1 MLAIKVRGVAKN
13 YDQVCAAVNVTFL
26 SLFALVMGMKPRWK
40 TLINSILA
48 LGITIFAIFYVAPFL
63 GLENPFARS
72 IGLIT
77 SAKYMLAMVAI
88 AAAFFYL
95 TDRYAER
102 FEG

>member
-1 MLAIKVRGVAKN
+1 
-13 YDQVCAAVNVTFL
+13 
-26 SLFALVMGMKPRWK
+26 MKPRWK

-48 LGITIFAIFYVAPFL
+48 LGITVFAIFYVAPFL

-77 SAKYMLAMVAI
+77 SAKTMLAMAAI
-88 AAAFFYL
+88 AVAFFYL
-95 TDRYAER
+95 TDRYADQ